1 MTKNR
6 FKDQVVVVT
15 GASSGIGRAAALA
28 FAREGAKTVLLSR
41 SREKLE
47 AVADEIRALGADVFV
62 APADVADKEQVDAA
76 VARVLEHYGRIDVL
90 FNNAGKSEVGP
101 TDAPEF
107 VDGVREMFDI
117 DYLGTVRVTQAV
129 VPAMR
134 RQGAGQILNMSS
146 VMGRKAF
153 AKFGGYASVMH
164 AIIGYTDALRQELRQ
179 DGIDVS
185 VILPSL
191 TQTPLLSSVQPEDM
205 PPPFR
210 RLTPIHVDDVADA
223 AVRGLAR
230 RKSRIAVPWQPRL
243 LMFAQAV
250 SPRVG
255 DLFVRLLQTPLFGW
269 VFGTFRGQTYQHG

>member
-1 MTKNR
+1 MTRKR
-6 FKDQVVVVT
+6 FKDQVAVVT

-28 FAREGAKTVLLSR
+28 FAAEGAKTVLLSR

-47 AVADEIRALGADVFV
+47 GVADEIRALGGDVFV
-62 APADVADKEQVDAA
+62 APADVASKQEVDAA
-76 VARVLEHYGRIDVL
+76 IAGVLEHYGRIDVL
-90 FNNAGKSEVGP
+90 FNNAGKSDVGP
-101 TDAPEF
+101 TDAPWF
-107 VDGVREMFDI
+107 LDGVREMFEI

-134 RQGAGQILNMSS
+134 RQGSGRILNMSS

-164 AIIGYTDALRQELRQ
+164 AIIGYTDALRQELRGA
-179 DGIDVS
+179 GIDVS

-191 TQTPLLSSVQPEDM
+191 TQTPLLSSVRPEDM

-210 RLTPIHVDDVADA
+210 RVTPIHVDQVAA
-223 AVRGLAR
+223 AALHGLAR
-230 RKSRIAVPWQPRL
+230 GKPRIEVPWQPRL

-250 SPRVG
+250 SPRLG
-255 DLFVRLLQTPLFGW
+255 DLFVKLLQTRIFGW
-269 VFGTFRGQTYQHG
+269 VFGTFRGRNYQHG

>member
-1 MTKNR
+1 MSEKR
-6 FKDQVVVVT
+6 FSNQVVVVT

-41 SREKLE
+41 SREKLDE
-47 AVADEIRALGADVFV
+47 VADEIRALGGDVFV
-62 APADVADKEQVDAA
+62 APADVASKQEVDAA
-76 VARVLEHYGRIDVL
+76 VANVLEHYGRIDVL
-90 FNNAGKSEVGP
+90 FNNAGKSDVGP
-101 TDAPEF
+101 TDAPWF
-107 VDGVREMFDI
+107 LDSVREMFEI

-134 RQGAGQILNMSS
+134 KQGSGRILNMSS

-164 AIIGYTDALRQELRQ
+164 AIIGYTDALRQELRGS
-179 DGIDVS
+179 GIDVS

-205 PPPFR
+205 PPAFR
-210 RLTPIHVDDVADA
+210 RLTPIRVDQVAE
-223 AVRGLAR
+223 AVLNGLAR
-230 RKSRIAVPWQPRL
+230 RKSRIEVPWQPRL

-250 SPRVG
+250 SPRLG
-255 DLFVRLLQTPLFGW
+255 DLFVRVLQTRIFGW
-269 VFGTFRGQTYQHG
+269 VFGTFRGRTYQHG